1 MMTQKPDL
9 LSRAHEQRRRVERI
23 QRELEVHQWLVQE
36 LDDAKPDAEGRTVFV
51 HPAFKARQW

>member
-1 MMTQKPDL
+1 VTKKPDL
-9 LSRAHEQRRRVERI
+9 LSRANEQRRRVERI